1 MDSEQNIREFVNNE
15 DTKEI
20 VNFLFDL
27 PTAAFKFWGGLIKQ
41 SYKSKILEG
50 SGVLEA
56 LKVPSSKELRK
67 EAAILALLLKDNE
80 KLTKSKD
87 ELTSQLSQE
96 RSDHIEKIKT
106 FNEMTN
112 QLSQERTDHAE
123 ILKTL
128 ENTKLKRKT
137 ENLTHEKI
145 EARNEVKLVWKEKDE
160 ATKGSFYSGST
171 DEFVISSNM

>member
-1 MDSEQNIREFVNNE
+1 MDTEQKIREFVNNE

-27 PTAAFKFWGGLIKQ
+27 PTPAFKFWGGLIKQ

-50 SGVLEA
+50 SGVIEA
-56 LKVPSSKELRK
+56 LKVEEEQKELRK

-80 KLTKSKD
+80 KLTKSND

-106 FNEMTN
+106 LVRNSSDVFTN
-112 QLSQERTDHAE
+112 FFFTNFFDDFF
-123 ILKTL
+123 
-128 ENTKLKRKT
+128 
-137 ENLTHEKI
+137 
-145 EARNEVKLVWKEKDE
+145 LV
-160 ATKGSFYSGST
+160 
-171 DEFVISSNM
+171 

>member
-1 MDSEQNIREFVNNE
+1 MDSEQKIREFLNNE

-27 PTAAFKFWGGLIKQ
+27 PTAAFTFWGGLIKQ

-80 KLTKSKD
+80 KLTKSND

-96 RSDHIEKIKT
+96 RKDHIEKIKT
-106 FNEMTN
+106 VVTN
-112 QLSQERTDHAE
+112 SSDICTYLSH
-123 ILKTL
+123 
-128 ENTKLKRKT
+128 
-137 ENLTHEKI
+137 
-145 EARNEVKLVWKEKDE
+145 
-160 ATKGSFYSGST
+160 
-171 DEFVISSNM
+171 EFVSV

>member
-1 MDSEQNIREFVNNE
+1 MKTSDEFV
-15 DTKEI
+15 I
-20 VNFLFDL
+20 
-27 PTAAFKFWGGLIKQ
+27 Q
-41 SYKSKILEG
+41 
-50 SGVLEA
+50 
-56 LKVPSSKELRK
+56 
-67 EAAILALLLKDNE
+67 
-80 KLTKSKD
+80 
-87 ELTSQLSQE
+87 
-96 RSDHIEKIKT
+96 
-106 FNEMTN
+106 NEMTN

-160 ATKGSFYSGST
+160 ASKGSFYSEST

>member
-1 MDSEQNIREFVNNE
+1 MDSEQKIREFVNNE

-27 PTAAFKFWGGLIKQ
+27 PTPAFKFWGGLIKQ

-80 KLTKSKD
+80 KLTKSND

-96 RSDHIEKIKT
+96 RKDHIEKIKT
-106 FNEMTN
+106 LVTN
-112 QLSQERTDHAE
+112 SSDIFTNLSH
-123 ILKTL
+123 
-128 ENTKLKRKT
+128 
-137 ENLTHEKI
+137 
-145 EARNEVKLVWKEKDE
+145 
-160 ATKGSFYSGST
+160 
-171 DEFVISSNM
+171 EFVSV

>member
-1 MDSEQNIREFVNNE
+1 MDSEQKIREFLDNE

-27 PTAAFKFWGGLIKQ
+27 PTPAFKFWGGLIKQ

-80 KLTKSKD
+80 KLTKSNN

-96 RSDHIEKIKT
+96 RKDHIEKIKT
-106 FNEMTN
+106 VVTN
-112 QLSQERTDHAE
+112 SSDICTYLSH
-123 ILKTL
+123 
-128 ENTKLKRKT
+128 
-137 ENLTHEKI
+137 
-145 EARNEVKLVWKEKDE
+145 
-160 ATKGSFYSGST
+160 
-171 DEFVISSNM
+171 EFVSV